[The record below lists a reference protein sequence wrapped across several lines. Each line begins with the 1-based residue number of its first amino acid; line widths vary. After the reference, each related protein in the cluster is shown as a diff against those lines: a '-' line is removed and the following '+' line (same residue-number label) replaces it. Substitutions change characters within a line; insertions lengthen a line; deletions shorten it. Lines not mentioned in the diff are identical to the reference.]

1 LPSLSSYERE
11 YMSKKERMIECG
23 DCEAW
28 EILPANTP
36 HSNTQDFSLVKLN
49 NNEAL
54 YKCECDSI
62 VAAKHT

>member
-1 LPSLSSYERE
+1 
-11 YMSKKERMIECG
+11 MSKKERMIECG

-49 NNEAL
+49 DNEAL